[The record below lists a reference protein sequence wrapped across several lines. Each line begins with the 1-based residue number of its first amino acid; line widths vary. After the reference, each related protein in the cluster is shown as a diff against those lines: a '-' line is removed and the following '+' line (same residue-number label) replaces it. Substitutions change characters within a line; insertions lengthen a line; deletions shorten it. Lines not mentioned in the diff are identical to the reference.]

1 MGARVAAID
10 FYLENG
16 DLMRRLFAQAG
27 LDLREA
33 DSRQGQDVAAA
44 MRGAEG
50 IITSYGDFSA
60 PAINALDPT
69 VKVISRTG
77 VGYDN
82 IDVDAATR
90 RGIAV
95 CYVPGYATEVVSTH
109 AIALSLAVLRRI
121 NDADRNVREGKWSL
135 GHLEPLGQIAGRTFG
150 IVGFGAIGR
159 ETARKAAGLGF
170 DVVVWS
176 RSFERR
182 GAAATPEGYP
192 CLPLDDLLAASD
204 VVSLHTALVPDTRN
218 LIDRRRLGLM
228 KTGAVLVNTARGGLV
243 DAGALASALEEGQ
256 LFGAGLDVFPEE
268 PLDTESPLATAPR
281 TVLTP
286 HAAYQSQEAVR
297 ELCERSVQAVIDV
310 VQGRM
315 PTDCLNPGVL

>member
-27 LDLREA
+27 IEVVEA
-33 DSRQGQDVAAA
+33 DARQGQDVQAA
-44 MRGAEG
+44 MRGARG
-50 IITSYGDFSA
+50 VITSYGDFSA
-60 PAINALDPT
+60 RAIEALDPT

-82 IDVDAATR
+82 IDVEAATR

-109 AIALSLAVLRRI
+109 AIALALAVLRRI
-121 NDADRNVREGKWSL
+121 PQADRNVRAGKWSL
-135 GHLEPLGQIAGRTFG
+135 GYLDPLGQVAGRTFG

-159 ETARKAAGLGF
+159 ATARKAAGLGF

-176 RSFERR
+176 RSLEQA
-182 GAAATPEGYP
+182 GAAAAPEGYR
-192 CLPLDDLLAASD
+192 CLSLDDLLAASD
-204 VVSLHTALVPDTRN
+204 VVSLHTALVPATRN
-218 LIDRRRLGLM
+218 LIDARRLAIM
-228 KTGAVLVNTARGGLV
+228 KPGAVLVNTARGGLV
-243 DAGALASALEEGQ
+243 DANALTAVLEEGR

-268 PLDTESPLATAPR
+268 PLDPASPLARAPR

-310 VQGRM
+310 VQGRA
-315 PTDCLNPGVL
+315 PADCLNPSVL

>member
-16 DLMRRLFAQAG
+16 DLMRRMFAQAG
-27 LDLREA
+27 IDVVEA
-33 DSRQGQDVAAA
+33 DSRKGQEVTAVL
-44 MRGAEG
+44 RGVQG

-60 PAINALDPT
+60 SVIDALDST

-77 VGYDN
+77 VGVDN
-82 IDVDAATR
+82 IDVEAATR

-109 AIALSLAVLRRI
+109 AIALALAVLRRI
-121 NDADRNVREGKWSL
+121 SEADRNVRAGKWDL
-135 GHLEPLGQIAGRTFG
+135 AHLPALGQVAGRTFG
-150 IVGFGAIGR
+150 IVGYGAIGR

-176 RSFERR
+176 RSLERE

-192 CLPLDDLLAASD
+192 CLPLDTLVSTAD
-204 VVSLHTALVPDTRN
+204 VVSLHTALVPATRN
-218 LIDRRRLGLM
+218 LIDRRRIARM
-228 KTGAVLVNTARGGLV
+228 KPGAVLVNTARGGLV
-243 DAGALASALEEGQ
+243 DAAALACALEEGR

-268 PLDTESPLATAPR
+268 PLDSGSPLVRAPR

-286 HAAYQSQEAVR
+286 HAAYQSEEAVR

-310 VQGRM
+310 VQGRA
-315 PTDCLNPGVL
+315 PADCINPSVL

>member
-16 DLMRRLFAQAG
+16 DLMRRMFAQAG
-27 LDLREA
+27 IDVVEA
-33 DSRQGQDVAAA
+33 DSRKGQEVTAVL
-44 MRGAEG
+44 RGVQG

-60 PAINALDPT
+60 SVIDALDPT

-77 VGYDN
+77 VGVDN
-82 IDVDAATR
+82 IDVEAATR

-109 AIALSLAVLRRI
+109 AIALALAVLRRI
-121 NDADRNVREGKWSL
+121 TEADRNVRAGKWDL
-135 GHLEPLGQIAGRTFG
+135 AHLSALGQVAGRTFG
-150 IVGFGAIGR
+150 IVGYGAIGR

-170 DVVVWS
+170 DVIVWS
-176 RSFERR
+176 RSLERE

-192 CLPLDDLLAASD
+192 CLPLDTLVSTAD
-204 VVSLHTALVPDTRN
+204 VVSLHTALVPATRN
-218 LIDRRRLGLM
+218 LIDRRRIARM
-228 KTGAVLVNTARGGLV
+228 KPGAVLVNTARGGLV
-243 DAGALASALEEGQ
+243 DAAALACALEEGR

-268 PLDTESPLATAPR
+268 PLDSGSPLVRAPR

-286 HAAYQSQEAVR
+286 HAAYQSEEAVR

-310 VQGRM
+310 VQGRA
-315 PTDCLNPGVL
+315 PADCINPSVL

>member
-16 DLMRRLFAQAG
+16 DLMRRMFAQAG
-27 LDLREA
+27 IDVVEA
-33 DSRQGQDVAAA
+33 DSRKGQEVTAVL
-44 MRGAEG
+44 RGVQG

-60 PAINALDPT
+60 SVIDALDPT

-77 VGYDN
+77 VGVDN
-82 IDVDAATR
+82 IDVEAATR

-109 AIALSLAVLRRI
+109 AIALALAVLRRI
-121 NDADRNVREGKWSL
+121 TEADRNVRAGKWDL
-135 GHLEPLGQIAGRTFG
+135 AHLPALGQVAGRTFG
-150 IVGFGAIGR
+150 IVGYGAIGR

-170 DVVVWS
+170 DVIVWS
-176 RSFERR
+176 RSLERE

-192 CLPLDDLLAASD
+192 CLPLDTLVSTAD
-204 VVSLHTALVPDTRN
+204 VVSLHTALVPATRN
-218 LIDRRRLGLM
+218 LIDRRRIARM
-228 KTGAVLVNTARGGLV
+228 KPGAVLVNTARGGLV
-243 DAGALASALEEGQ
+243 DAAALACALEEGR

-268 PLDTESPLATAPR
+268 PLDLGSPLVRAPR

-286 HAAYQSQEAVR
+286 HAAYQSEEAVR

-310 VQGRM
+310 VQGRAPADCIN
-315 PTDCLNPGVL
+315 PTVL